1 MPSVVWATLLPPAV
15 MFLPKAQETGEGKLK
30 SLTSDEERLFRSRSR
45 KVLDFLFGAIYCFIR
60 GETGGQSSWT
70 IKGNLCSVKLQIRA
84 RARHHSEKDALNL
97 QLEGKCQKSRAPPK
111 QVISCSTNLGQMCA
125 TEGKRLNDN
134 KISPVSICP
143 LLPMPS
149 WEAPPEMD
157 SNSGVKSSDS
167 KNCGRH
173 KP

>member
-1 MPSVVWATLLPPAV
+1 
-15 MFLPKAQETGEGKLK
+15 MFLPKAQETGDGKLK
-30 SLTSDEERLFRSRSR
+30 SLTLDEQRLFSSRSR
-45 KVLDFLFGAIYCFIR
+45 KGLDFLFGAIYCFIR

-70 IKGNLCSVKLQIRA
+70 IKGNLFSVKLQIRA

-97 QLEGKCQKSRAPPK
+97 QLEGKCQKLSAPPK

-125 TEGKRLNDN
+125 TDWYGRRLDDN
-134 KISPVSICP
+134 KISPFSICP

-157 SNSGVKSSDS
+157 TNSGVKSSDS
-167 KNCGRH
+167 KNCGCH